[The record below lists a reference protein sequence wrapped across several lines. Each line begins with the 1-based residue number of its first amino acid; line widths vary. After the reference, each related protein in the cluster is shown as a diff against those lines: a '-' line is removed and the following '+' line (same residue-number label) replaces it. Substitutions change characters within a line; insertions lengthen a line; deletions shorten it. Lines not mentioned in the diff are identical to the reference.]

1 MQAGREI
8 SSSCLVLLSNVC
20 MIFSPSFLDVFF
32 FNLFLV
38 LFYKSRYFM
47 FSVKSAFLAYIIGGK
62 LEALKLQFHESFIF
76 FLQSGADSFLRQI
89 KNKWLKYSRQ

>member
-1 MQAGREI
+1 
-8 SSSCLVLLSNVC
+8 
-20 MIFSPSFLDVFF
+20 
-32 FNLFLV
+32 
-38 LFYKSRYFM
+38 M